1 MTWRPTAQALR
12 LCDALRLPAT
22 GRGRRMSTTPAT
34 AVLHVQRFLA
44 ERSSSPYRRLILLL
58 RFPIVATRGFD
69 TALGFVAPAQGAQ
82 SPWQQK
88 ETSR

>member
-1 MTWRPTAQALR
+1 
-12 LCDALRLPAT
+12 
-22 GRGRRMSTTPAT
+22 MSTTPAT

-58 RFPIVATRGFD
+58 RFPIVATRRFD